1 MAGERLLSF
10 IDQAVRRERHDFLRY
25 HLLWAFT
32 FTFLALFPLLFLAR
46 FLEFTLPPWAFF
58 LLILPGVLYLLSRAR
73 GRLPGVAETTW
84 KADRTYN
91 LGEQL
96 ITAREALVF
105 LQPDPNPTGGGGQ
118 LALRLVDL
126 TEERLAGYESLPW
139 PHRRLRWPLVLLLS
153 VLVLSVL
160 LIWLPPYR
168 LLRAEQLTPQLVEL
182 AQQYARIPGHDPITY
197 MELIQAKRALEN
209 GDLGEARNLLEQ
221 AAGRLK
227 GEQQRDRE
235 GQSTLADSPDL
246 SFLAKG
252 MEGDR
257 AALSQLEQ
265 LSTQEQ
271 LRMAQEIQ
279 QMLANLPEGALPTA
293 LQDLATSLRQND
305 TSLPK
310 RMQALEELLP
320 QEQALLSS
328 LGQTLSQLGG
338 NNGGEGDQNAQL
350 PGDQQAGAEGQVQ
363 PASGSGTQGG
373 LSQGEMESVPASQQY
388 QKAPPQMAAAGDQG
402 LLYVPQDIL
411 PGASMPLPP
420 EGTPLV
426 LPQEGESSYQAGQP
440 GGETE
445 NAQPFQNYR
454 DALPR
459 YQQQAVEQLTRQA
472 LPPELESLV
481 RSYYLFLEDAP

>member
-1 MAGERLLSF
+1 MAGERILSF

-25 HLLWAFT
+25 HLLWVFAFT
-32 FTFLALFPLLFLAR
+32 SLALFPLLFLAR
-46 FLEFTLPPWAFF
+46 FLEFTPPPWAFF
-58 LLILPGVLYLLSRAR
+58 PLFLPGVLYLLSRAR
-73 GRLPGVAETTW
+73 GRLPGVAETAW
-84 KADRTYN
+84 KADRYYS

-96 ITAREALVF
+96 ITAREALA
-105 LQPDPNPTGGGGQ
+105 LPQPGQ

-139 PHRRLRWPLVLLLS
+139 PRRWLRWPLALLLS
-153 VLVLSVL
+153 VLALSVL

-197 MELIQAKRALEN
+197 MELIQAKRALEK

-221 AAGRLK
+221 AAGRLE

-235 GQSTLADSPDL
+235 GQSALAASPDL

-279 QMLANLPEGALPTA
+279 QMLANLPEGALRTA

-305 TSLPK
+305 TSLLK
-310 RMQALEELLP
+310 RTQALEELLP

-338 NNGGEGDQNAQL
+338 KSGGEGDQSAQL
-350 PGDQQAGAEGQVQ
+350 PGDHQAGAEGQVQ

-373 LSQGEMESVPASQQY
+373 LSQGEMESVPASQRY

-402 LLYVPQDIL
+402 LLYVPQNSLPGADKL

-420 EGTPLV
+420 GGTPLV
-426 LPQEGESSYQAGQP
+426 LPQQGEPSYQTGQP

-454 DALPR
+454 DAMPR